1 TGRRWALRRRL
12 LEPCW
17 SCSLGKHSC
26 SDFPLSCCL
35 LAAYLRGI
43 RGYPP
48 GDNHRPHHVGRHLP
62 SRRPR
67 DDPAGVVSSLVAAS
81 APCGH
86 GKPRPVP
93 SRRGLRHSRLDLWQ
107 ITTTNAH
114 SHSSPGTATQYRQE
128 ELLRGAASTQRS
140 SDRHT
145 PA

>member
-1 TGRRWALRRRL
+1 SR
-12 LEPCW
+12 
-17 SCSLGKHSC
+17 SCTTSC
-26 SDFPLSCCL
+26 FWM
-35 LAAYLRGI
+35 
-43 RGYPP
+43 
-48 GDNHRPHHVGRHLP
+48 
-62 SRRPR
+62 
-67 DDPAGVVSSLVAAS
+67 DPASPASYTLSLHDALPIFSSLVAAS

-145 PA
+145 PAATGADGCHARPPWRQRRTARPHSLDR